1 MKLAYGTADVSH
13 GRPIDIMIVDMR
25 IYTTR
30 PGKLAAFVML
40 YKDHAWDLQQKYLGR
55 CLGWYT
61 TAEGPLNQ
69 VVHLWAYDN
78 QGDREA
84 KREAM
89 AADPAWGDYLR
100 QSEQAGYLIAQ
111 ENRIL
116 KPTDFS
122 IH

>member
-1 MKLAYGTADVSH
+1 
-13 GRPIDIMIVDMR
+13 MIVNMC

-61 TAEGPLNQ
+61 TVEGSLNQ
-69 VVHLWAYDN
+69 VVHFWAYDS
-78 QGDREA
+78 QDDCEA

-89 AADPAWGDYLR
+89 AANPAWGEYLR
-100 QSEQAGYLIAQ
+100 HSKKAGLLLAQ
-111 ENRIL
+111 ENRTL
-116 KPTDFS
+116 KPANFS
-122 IH
+122 LH